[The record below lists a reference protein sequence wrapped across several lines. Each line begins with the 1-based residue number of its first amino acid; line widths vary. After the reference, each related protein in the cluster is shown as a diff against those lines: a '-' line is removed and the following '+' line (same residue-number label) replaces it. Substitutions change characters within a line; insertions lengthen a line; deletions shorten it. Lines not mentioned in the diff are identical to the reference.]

1 MASGFRFKASHSHPS
16 AGEIVALRSVS
27 GHSISEIKRRAAAGE
42 ALLDIPTL
50 SGEWPRSKR
59 LVISLLNQIES
70 GALPLAVYLVEEADE
85 SAESEEPVTVEQARD
100 RLRFLRE
107 ISIEQDMLM
116 QLEQGVISSP
126 DEYTPLDDDEA

>member
-1 MASGFRFKASHSHPS
+1 MPSGFRFKVSHSHLS
-16 AGEIVALRSVS
+16 AGEIVALKSVS
-27 GHSISEIKRRAAAGE
+27 GRSISEIKGRAAAGK

-59 LVISLLNQIES
+59 LVVSLLDQIE
-70 GALPLAVYLVEEADE
+70 GGTLPLAVYLVEEVDE
-85 SAESEEPVTVEQARD
+85 SVESEEPVTVGQARD

-116 QLEQGVISSP
+116 QLEQGFISSP